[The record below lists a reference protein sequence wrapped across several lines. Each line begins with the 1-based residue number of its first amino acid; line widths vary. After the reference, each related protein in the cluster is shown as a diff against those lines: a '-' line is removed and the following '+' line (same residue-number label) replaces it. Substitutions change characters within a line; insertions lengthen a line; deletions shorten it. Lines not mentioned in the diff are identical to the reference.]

1 MKRLPKAAGSAAPT
15 RAPRPEEMS
24 AKPYG
29 CKDRVW
35 KPGYWVKE
43 REYSSDG
50 RFTLVDSFVKH
61 TMTTACRYDLS
72 LADPRCEG
80 CRDRG
85 SGEAHYRK
93 DTHSSTK

>member
-1 MKRLPKAAGSAAPT
+1 
-15 RAPRPEEMS
+15 MS
-24 AKPYG
+24 AKLYG
-29 CKDRVW
+29 CKDRVL
-35 KPGYWVKE
+35 KPGYWTKE

-50 RFTLVDSFVKH
+50 GFTLVDRFIKH
-61 TMTTACRYDLS
+61 TMTTECRYDLS
-72 LADPRCEG
+72 LSDPRCEG

>member
-1 MKRLPKAAGSAAPT
+1 MMAN
-15 RAPRPEEMS
+15 

-50 RFTLVDSFVKH
+50 RFTLVDSFVKY

-72 LADPRCEG
+72 LSDPRCEG

-85 SGEAHYRK
+85 SGEEFYGK
-93 DTHSSTK
+93 DTVSGTK